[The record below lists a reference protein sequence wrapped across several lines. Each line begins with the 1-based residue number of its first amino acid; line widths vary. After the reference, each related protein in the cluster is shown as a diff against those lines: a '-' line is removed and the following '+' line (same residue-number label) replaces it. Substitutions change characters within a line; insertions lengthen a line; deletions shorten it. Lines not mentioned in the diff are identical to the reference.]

1 MSYSKIPSNAALKP
15 TRLVTH
21 IPDQQLSDFKTL
33 LRLSPIGPETYENTT
48 RTDGQ
53 YGIERKWLIETKDYW
68 LNKYDWRKTEDH
80 INSFPNFTVP
90 IKAKDG
96 ETYTMHFAALF
107 SDKPDAIPV
116 CLLHGW
122 PGSFLEFLHFLNL
135 VKSKYSPKDLPYHY
149 IVPSLPGYAFSSGPS
164 IHQEWTNE
172 DIAHQVHSL
181 MLGLGFDAYIAHG
194 GDIGSL
200 ISRILA
206 LRHDECKAIHLNL
219 WFVPSEPSGIDPA
232 DVTPSESK
240 NLSRLVEFGTKGNA
254 YAKEHG
260 TRGATIG
267 LALSASPLALLSW
280 IGEKYIE
287 WTDTTPSIQDI
298 LDSVT
303 LYWLT
308 ETFPRCIYP
317 YIEYFGRGENSTFLE
332 KPDKIYCK
340 KPIGY
345 SYFPYELAP
354 VPLAWAKKTGNV
366 VWHRAH
372 ESVRPSLPFNPSY
385 SLCPLFS
392 LIDSIHAHRYIHLA
406 FTTQTANITIIPST
420 SFFPS
425 SQPYIINSLTITPT
439 KPHRAA
445 TSQHSRNPRSSFRTK
460 KSSSRVCIGEDNEAV
475 IELVL
480 LLIR

>member
-1 MSYSKIPSNAALKP
+1 MLSVVCCRTSQILSIFIPIADHLQSLFTFKELSLGKLQITMSYDKFPSNATLKP
-15 TRLVTH
+15 TRFVTN

-53 YGIERKWLIETKDYW
+53 YGIGRKWLIETKDFW
-68 LNKYDWRKTEDH
+68 LNQYDWRKTEDH

-96 ETYTMHFAALF
+96 ETYTIHFAALF
-107 SDKPDAIPV
+107 SEKPDAIPI

-122 PGSFLEFLHFLNL
+122 PGSFLEFLHFLNA
-135 VKSKYSPKDLPYHY
+135 VKGKYSPKDLPYHY

-164 IHQEWTNE
+164 IRQEWTNE
-172 DIAHQVHSL
+172 DIAHVVHSL
-181 MLGLGFDAYIAHG
+181 MHGLGFDAYIAHG
-194 GDIGSL
+194 GDIGSFV
-200 ISRILA
+200 SRILA
-206 LRHDECKAIHLNL
+206 VRHDECKAIHLNFCL
-219 WFVPSEPSGIDPA
+219 MPSEPSGVDPA

-240 NLSRLVEFGTKGNA
+240 NLSRLVEFGTNGNA

-260 TRGATIG
+260 TKGATIG
-267 LALSASPLALLSW
+267 LALSASPLALLCW

-287 WTDTTPSIQDI
+287 WTDKTPSTQDI
-298 LDSVT
+298 LDSVM

-317 YIEYFGRGENSTFLE
+317 YIDFFGRGEDSTVFHGN
-332 KPDKIYCK
+332 PDYYCK

-354 VPLAWAKKTGNV
+354 VPLAWAKTTGNV

-372 ESVRPSLPFNPSY
+372 ESVRPSFPFDPSAPNPLSPRLDPRISTHAS
-385 SLCPLFS
+385 SL
-392 LIDSIHAHRYIHLA
+392 YN
-406 FTTQTANITIIPST
+406 TTANTTIIHSL
-420 SFFPS
+420 
-425 SQPYIINSLTITPT
+425 YIPLPPASRTLHNQLT
-439 KPHRAA
+439 H
-445 TSQHSRNPRSSFRTK
+445 
-460 KSSSRVCIGEDNEAV
+460 
-475 IELVL
+475 
-480 LLIR
+480 